1 MHILK
6 DAEIQEGVRVLVRVD
21 FNVPVKDGALVDTF
35 RIEKA
40 LPTINF
46 LLEKRAVVILVSHI
60 ENDEGETLLPV
71 SEFLKQKGL
80 PLTFVK
86 ESELTVIK
94 EEVAKAQGGQIVL
107 LENIRRFKEEKENDE
122 KFAKELAQLADI
134 YVNDA
139 FAVSHR
145 KHASVVGVPKF
156 LPHYAGFLV
165 EHEVTELSRAF
176 NPPHPFLFILGGA
189 KFETKE
195 PLIKKFLEVADHVF
209 VGGALGN
216 DFFKVKGYEI
226 GGSIVSGKM
235 PEEEVVTNGKL
246 LLPSDVVVRGSDGRR
261 VLRAPTE
268 ILPNEIVSDAGSHT
282 LEMLREHIMHAKLVL
297 WNGPLGFYEK
307 GYDHATKAVA
317 TMLAESSARSIVGGG
332 DTIAAIESL
341 GLTDRLSFISTG
353 GGAMLDF
360 LANGTLVGIE
370 ALK

>member
-1 MHILK
+1 MQLLKSAHI
-6 DAEIQEGVRVLVRVD
+6 EEGTKVLVRVD

-46 LLEKRAVVILVSHI
+46 LLEKKALVILVSHI

-80 PLTFVK
+80 PVTFVK
-86 ESELTVIK
+86 ESDLTIIK
-94 EEVAKAQGGQIVL
+94 GGVAKAQSGEIVL

-122 KFAKELAQLADI
+122 NFAKELAALANL

-145 KHASVVGVPKF
+145 VHASVVGIPKF

-165 EHEVTELSRAF
+165 EKEVTELSHAF
-176 NPPHPFLFILGGA
+176 NPTHPFLFILGGA

-195 PLIKKFLEVADHVF
+195 PLIKKFLEVADRVF

-235 PEEEVVTNGKL
+235 PEEEVVTNEKL

-261 VLRAPTE
+261 VLRTPTE

-282 LEMLREHIMHAKLVL
+282 LEVLREHIMSAKLVL

-317 TMLAESSARSIVGGG
+317 TMLSESSARSIVGGG